1 MILLEDQEME
11 PQQISV
17 IAVTV
22 VVRNTT
28 VEKRFNIS
36 FTKPLYDINWEIILQ
51 NVLQ

>member
-11 PQQISV
+11 RHLIAV

-22 VVRNTT
+22 IVGNTT